1 MQQMVSCCH
10 GSILKKYLSNN
21 QLAGTAGK
29 RAAAEVQLGIVTSVA
44 VAVQFLVGASNGIP
58 KSNNHRW

>member
-1 MQQMVSCCH
+1 MGQFQ
-10 GSILKKYLSNN
+10 KKYLSNN

-44 VAVQFLVGASNGIP
+44 VAVQFLVGTSNGIP